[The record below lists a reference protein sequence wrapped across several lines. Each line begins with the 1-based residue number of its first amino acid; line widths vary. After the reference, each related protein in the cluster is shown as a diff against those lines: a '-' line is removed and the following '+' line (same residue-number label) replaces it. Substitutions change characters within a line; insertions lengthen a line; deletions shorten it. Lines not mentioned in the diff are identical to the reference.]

1 MTFGDLL
8 IMHDVVTCWSI
19 AMIIELEFHIWCQ
32 TLWGDRNKCVWV
44 NSPPKVCFW
53 SASSKS
59 RALPDKRTD
68 TAESNPLNV
77 EGPKLEPLLV
87 YNSVIIKR
95 NGGQKK
101 RPPSTFFLLFGHR
114 VQSKTLFSVN
124 EIYVVGV
131 VTARY
136 VVEVFHI
143 PFSQKVTSQ
152 KVVQTC
158 WFRVFTIEK

>member
-1 MTFGDLL
+1 MPPVK
-8 IMHDVVTCWSI
+8 VV
-19 AMIIELEFHIWCQ
+19 L
-32 TLWGDRNKCVWV
+32 
-44 NSPPKVCFW
+44 SPSTKEE
-53 SASSKS
+53 
-59 RALPDKRTD
+59 RHR
-68 TAESNPLNV
+68 ESNPLNV
-77 EGPKLEPLLV
+77 EGPELEPLLV

-95 NGGQKK
+95 NGGTKKK
-101 RPPSTFFLLFGHR
+101 RPPSTFFLLFGHQ

-152 KVVQTC
+152 KAVQTC
-158 WFRVFTIEK
+158 